1 MQKNNP
7 LNQNPLS
14 NTYTCNEYREE
25 MILLALKQ
33 KLHNSDLSQSERDD
47 LENQIAM
54 LEKKIGF

>member
-7 LNQNPLS
+7 LKQNPVS

-33 KLHNSDLSQSERDD
+33 KLHNSKLSQSERDD
-47 LENQIAM
+47 LENQIAA
-54 LEKKIGF
+54 LENKIGF